1 MLEVKET
8 AREGEGKQ
16 SNFNFNVAFY
26 WVGAALSL
34 SLLTGAIGWSYQLI
48 VRDISQIPIVRAQ
61 LGPLRV
67 APDDPGGLTAANQGL
82 SVTQLAVNER
92 PLLSD
97 EIFLAPA
104 AEVLSEE
111 NVVLQISE
119 ENSSVTNKEK
129 FDTLE
134 VSTENSLEL
143 KILPEQNA
151 TGLASNNEAVLSTA
165 AFSPKKLEIEN
176 AVSLALALT
185 NEVNSSFNSLRP
197 KIRPVV
203 LNQIQTD
210 NIAQSVANELV
221 VTLPVGS
228 AVVQLGAFES
238 KSLAQIE
245 WQRLEALLE
254 VLPSVAIQSE
264 LSSCFQMHQA
274 AQLHFRRVASQL
286 IHLLPIEQYYQFG
299 FDLKQQV
306 EF

>member
-1 MLEVKET
+1 MLKVKET
-8 AREGEGKQ
+8 AREGEEKQ
-16 SNFNFNVAFY
+16 YNFNFNVVFY

-111 NVVLQISE
+111 NVALQISE
-119 ENSSVTNKEK
+119 ENSSITNKEN

-134 VSTENSLEL
+134 VSTENSLDL

-176 AVSLALALT
+176 AVSPD
-185 NEVNSSFNSLRP
+185 SSFNSLRP

-238 KSLAQIE
+238 KSLAKIE
-245 WQRLEALLE
+245 WQRLEALLGS
-254 VLPSVAIQSE
+254 VLTSKNMVIQKAESGGKVFYR
-264 LSSCFQMHQA
+264 LRA
-274 AQLHFRRVASQL
+274 
-286 IHLLPIEQYYQFG
+286 FG
-299 FDLKQQV
+299 FDDLSDARQFCSAVNDKV
-306 EF
+306 ACIPVVTR

>member
-1 MLEVKET
+1 M
-8 AREGEGKQ
+8 
-16 SNFNFNVAFY
+16 FY

-48 VRDISQIPIVRAQ
+48 VRDINQIPIVRAQ

-111 NVVLQISE
+111 NVALQISE
-119 ENSSVTNKEK
+119 ENSSITNKEN

-134 VSTENSLEL
+134 VSTENSLDL

-185 NEVNSSFNSLRP
+185 NEENSSFNSLRP

-203 LNQIQTD
+203 LNQTQTD
-210 NIAQSVANELV
+210 NIAQSVPNELV

-238 KSLAQIE
+238 KSLAEIE
-245 WQRLEALLE
+245 WQRLEALLGS
-254 VLPSVAIQSE
+254 VLTSKNMVIQKAESGGKVFYR
-264 LSSCFQMHQA
+264 LRA
-274 AQLHFRRVASQL
+274 
-286 IHLLPIEQYYQFG
+286 FG
-299 FDLKQQV
+299 FEDLSDARQFCSAVNDKV
-306 EF
+306 ACIPVVTR

>member
-111 NVVLQISE
+111 NVALQISE
-119 ENSSVTNKEK
+119 ENSSITNKEN

-134 VSTENSLEL
+134 VSTENSLDL

-176 AVSLALALT
+176 AVSLALSLT
-185 NEVNSSFNSLRP
+185 NEVDSSFNSLRP

-245 WQRLEALLE
+245 WQRLEALLGS
-254 VLPSVAIQSE
+254 VLTSKNMVIQKAESGGKVFYR
-264 LSSCFQMHQA
+264 LRA
-274 AQLHFRRVASQL
+274 
-286 IHLLPIEQYYQFG
+286 FG
-299 FDLKQQV
+299 FDDLSDARQFCSAVNDKV
-306 EF
+306 ACIPVVTR

>member
-8 AREGEGKQ
+8 AREGEEKQ

-111 NVVLQISE
+111 NIALQISE
-119 ENSSVTNKEK
+119 ENSSITNKEN

-134 VSTENSLEL
+134 VSTENSLDL
-143 KILPEQNA
+143 KILPEQTA
-151 TGLASNNEAVLSTA
+151 TGLS
-165 AFSPKKLEIEN
+165 
-176 AVSLALALT
+176 
-185 NEVNSSFNSLRP
+185 
-197 KIRPVV
+197 
-203 LNQIQTD
+203 
-210 NIAQSVANELV
+210 
-221 VTLPVGS
+221 
-228 AVVQLGAFES
+228 
-238 KSLAQIE
+238 
-245 WQRLEALLE
+245 
-254 VLPSVAIQSE
+254 
-264 LSSCFQMHQA
+264 
-274 AQLHFRRVASQL
+274 L
-286 IHLLPIEQYYQFG
+286 IHI
-299 FDLKQQV
+299 
-306 EF
+306 

>member
-1 MLEVKET
+1 MLEIKET
-8 AREGEGKQ
+8 ARKGEKKQ
-16 SNFNFNVAFY
+16 YNFNFSVVFY

-48 VRDISQIPIVRAQ
+48 VRDINQIPIVRAQ

-111 NVVLQISE
+111 NVALQISE
-119 ENSSVTNKEK
+119 ENSSITNKEN

-134 VSTENSLEL
+134 VSTENSLDL

-151 TGLASNNEAVLSTA
+151 TGLASNNEAVLSTV

-185 NEVNSSFNSLRP
+185 NEADSSFNSLRP

-203 LNQIQTD
+203 LNQTQTD
-210 NIAQSVANELV
+210 NIAQSVPNELV

-245 WQRLEALLE
+245 WERLEALLG
-254 VLPSVAIQSE
+254 SVITSKNMVIQKAESGGKVFYR
-264 LSSCFQMHQA
+264 LRA
-274 AQLHFRRVASQL
+274 
-286 IHLLPIEQYYQFG
+286 FG
-299 FDLKQQV
+299 FDDLSDARQFCSAVNDKV
-306 EF
+306 ACIPVVTR

>member
-8 AREGEGKQ
+8 AREGERKQ

-48 VRDISQIPIVRAQ
+48 VRDINQIPIVRAQ

-111 NVVLQISE
+111 NVALQISE
-119 ENSSVTNKEK
+119 ENSSITDKEK
-129 FDTLE
+129 FDILE
-134 VSTENSLEL
+134 VSTENSLDL

-176 AVSLALALT
+176 AVSLALSLT
-185 NEVNSSFNSLRP
+185 NEVDSSFNSLRP
-197 KIRPVV
+197 KIRPIAV
-203 LNQIQTD
+203 NQIQTV
-210 NIAQSVANELV
+210 NIAHSATNELV
-221 VTLPVGS
+221 TALPVGS

-245 WQRLEALLE
+245 WQRLEALLGS
-254 VLPSVAIQSE
+254 VLTSKNMVIQKAESGGKVFYR
-264 LSSCFQMHQA
+264 LRA
-274 AQLHFRRVASQL
+274 
-286 IHLLPIEQYYQFG
+286 FG
-299 FDLKQQV
+299 FDDLSDARQFCSAVNDKV
-306 EF
+306 ACIPVVTR

>member
-8 AREGEGKQ
+8 AREGEEKQ
-16 SNFNFNVAFY
+16 YNFNFNVVFY

-48 VRDISQIPIVRAQ
+48 VRDINQIPIVRAQ

-111 NVVLQISE
+111 NVALQISE
-119 ENSSVTNKEK
+119 ENSSITNKEK

-134 VSTENSLEL
+134 VSTENSLDL

-176 AVSLALALT
+176 AVSLALSLT
-185 NEVNSSFNSLRP
+185 NEVDSSFNSLRP

-221 VTLPVGS
+221 VTLPIGS

-245 WQRLEALLE
+245 WQRLEALLGS
-254 VLPSVAIQSE
+254 VLTSKNMIVQKAESGG
-264 LSSCFQMHQA
+264 
-274 AQLHFRRVASQL
+274 RVFYRLRA
-286 IHLLPIEQYYQFG
+286 FG
-299 FDLKQQV
+299 FDDLSDARQFCSAVNDKV
-306 EF
+306 ACIPVVTR

>member
-1 MLEVKET
+1 MLKVKET

-111 NVVLQISE
+111 NVALQISE
-119 ENSSVTNKEK
+119 ENSSITNKEN

-134 VSTENSLEL
+134 VSTENSLDL

-245 WQRLEALLE
+245 WQRLEALLGS
-254 VLPSVAIQSE
+254 VLTSKNMVIQKAESGGKVFYR
-264 LSSCFQMHQA
+264 LRA
-274 AQLHFRRVASQL
+274 
-286 IHLLPIEQYYQFG
+286 FG
-299 FDLKQQV
+299 FDDLSDARQFCSAVNDKV
-306 EF
+306 ACIPVVTR

>member
-1 MLEVKET
+1 M
-8 AREGEGKQ
+8 
-16 SNFNFNVAFY
+16 
-26 WVGAALSL
+26 
-34 SLLTGAIGWSYQLI
+34 
-48 VRDISQIPIVRAQ
+48 
-61 LGPLRV
+61 

-111 NVVLQISE
+111 NVALQISE
-119 ENSSVTNKEK
+119 ENSSITNKEK

-134 VSTENSLEL
+134 VSTENSLDL

-176 AVSLALALT
+176 AVSLALSLT
-185 NEVNSSFNSLRP
+185 NEVDSSFNSLRP

-210 NIAQSVANELV
+210 NIAQSATNELV
-221 VTLPVGS
+221 VTAPIGS

-245 WQRLEALLE
+245 WQRLEALLGS
-254 VLPSVAIQSE
+254 VLTSKNMMVQKAESGG
-264 LSSCFQMHQA
+264 
-274 AQLHFRRVASQL
+274 RVFYRLRA
-286 IHLLPIEQYYQFG
+286 FG
-299 FDLKQQV
+299 FDDLSDARQFCSAVNDKV
-306 EF
+306 ACIPVVTR

>member
-48 VRDISQIPIVRAQ
+48 VRDINQIPIVRAQ

-111 NVVLQISE
+111 NVALQISE
-119 ENSSVTNKEK
+119 ENSSITNKEK

-134 VSTENSLEL
+134 VSTENSLDL

-176 AVSLALALT
+176 AVSLALSLT

-245 WQRLEALLE
+245 WQRLEALLGS
-254 VLPSVAIQSE
+254 VLTSKNMMVQKAESGGKVFYR
-264 LSSCFQMHQA
+264 LRA
-274 AQLHFRRVASQL
+274 
-286 IHLLPIEQYYQFG
+286 FG
-299 FDLKQQV
+299 FDDLSDARQFCSAVNDKV
-306 EF
+306 ACIPVVTR

>member
-8 AREGEGKQ
+8 AREGEEKQ
-16 SNFNFNVAFY
+16 YNFNFNVVFY

-48 VRDISQIPIVRAQ
+48 VRDINQIPIVRAQ

-111 NVVLQISE
+111 NVALQISE
-119 ENSSVTNKEK
+119 ENSSITNKEK

-134 VSTENSLEL
+134 VSTENSLDL

-176 AVSLALALT
+176 AVSLALSLT
-185 NEVNSSFNSLRP
+185 NEVDSSFNSLRP

-210 NIAQSVANELV
+210 NIAQSATNELV
-221 VTLPVGS
+221 VTAPIGS

-245 WQRLEALLE
+245 WQRLEALLGS
-254 VLPSVAIQSE
+254 VLTSKNMMVQKAESGG
-264 LSSCFQMHQA
+264 
-274 AQLHFRRVASQL
+274 RVFYRLRA
-286 IHLLPIEQYYQFG
+286 FG
-299 FDLKQQV
+299 FDDLSDARQFCSAVNDKV
-306 EF
+306 ACIPVVTR

>member
-8 AREGEGKQ
+8 AREGEEKQ
-16 SNFNFNVAFY
+16 YNFNFNVVFY

-48 VRDISQIPIVRAQ
+48 VRDINQIPIVRAQ

-111 NVVLQISE
+111 NVALQISE
-119 ENSSVTNKEK
+119 ENSSITNKEK

-134 VSTENSLEL
+134 VSTENSLDL
-143 KILPEQNA
+143 KILPKQNA
-151 TGLASNNEAVLSTA
+151 TGLASNNEAFLSTA

-176 AVSLALALT
+176 AVSLALSLT
-185 NEVNSSFNSLRP
+185 NEVDSSFSSLRP

-221 VTLPVGS
+221 MTAPIGS

-245 WQRLEALLE
+245 WQRLEALLGS
-254 VLPSVAIQSE
+254 VLTSKNMMVQKAESGG
-264 LSSCFQMHQA
+264 
-274 AQLHFRRVASQL
+274 RVFYRLRA
-286 IHLLPIEQYYQFG
+286 FG
-299 FDLKQQV
+299 FDDLSDARQFCSAVNDKV
-306 EF
+306 ACIPVVTR

>member
-8 AREGEGKQ
+8 AREGEEKQ
-16 SNFNFNVAFY
+16 YNFNFNVVFY

-48 VRDISQIPIVRAQ
+48 VRDINQIPIVRAQ

-111 NVVLQISE
+111 NVALQISE
-119 ENSSVTNKEK
+119 ENSSITNKEK
-129 FDTLE
+129 FDILE
-134 VSTENSLEL
+134 LSTENSLDL

-151 TGLASNNEAVLSTA
+151 TGVASNNEAVLSTA

-176 AVSLALALT
+176 AVSLALSLT
-185 NEVNSSFNSLRP
+185 NEVDSSFNSLRP

-221 VTLPVGS
+221 VTLPIGS

-245 WQRLEALLE
+245 WQRLEALLGS
-254 VLPSVAIQSE
+254 VLTSKNMMVQKAESGG
-264 LSSCFQMHQA
+264 
-274 AQLHFRRVASQL
+274 RVFYRLRA
-286 IHLLPIEQYYQFG
+286 FG
-299 FDLKQQV
+299 FDDLSDARQFCSAVNDKV
-306 EF
+306 ACIPVVTR

>member
-8 AREGEGKQ
+8 AREGEEKQ
-16 SNFNFNVAFY
+16 YNFNFNVVFY

-48 VRDISQIPIVRAQ
+48 VRDINQIPIVRAQ

-111 NVVLQISE
+111 NVALQISE
-119 ENSSVTNKEK
+119 ENSSITNKEK

-134 VSTENSLEL
+134 VSTENSLDL

-151 TGLASNNEAVLSTA
+151 TVLTSNNEAVLSTA

-176 AVSLALALT
+176 AVSLALSLT
-185 NEVNSSFNSLRP
+185 NEVDSSFNSLRP

-221 VTLPVGS
+221 VTLPIGS

-245 WQRLEALLE
+245 WQRLEALLGS
-254 VLPSVAIQSE
+254 VLTSKNMMVQKAESGG
-264 LSSCFQMHQA
+264 
-274 AQLHFRRVASQL
+274 RVFYRLRA
-286 IHLLPIEQYYQFG
+286 FG
-299 FDLKQQV
+299 FDDLSDARQFCSAVNDKV
-306 EF
+306 ACIPVVTR

>member
-8 AREGEGKQ
+8 AREGEEKQ
-16 SNFNFNVAFY
+16 YNFNFNVVFY

-48 VRDISQIPIVRAQ
+48 VRDINQIPIVRAQ

-111 NVVLQISE
+111 NVALQISE
-119 ENSSVTNKEK
+119 ENSSITNKEN

-134 VSTENSLEL
+134 VSTENSLDL

-176 AVSLALALT
+176 AVSLALSLT
-185 NEVNSSFNSLRP
+185 NEVDSSFNSLRP

-238 KSLAQIE
+238 KSLAKIE
-245 WQRLEALLE
+245 WQRLEALLGS
-254 VLPSVAIQSE
+254 VLTSKNMVIQKAESGGRI
-264 LSSCFQMHQA
+264 LYRLRA
-274 AQLHFRRVASQL
+274 
-286 IHLLPIEQYYQFG
+286 FG
-299 FDLKQQV
+299 FDDLSEARQFCSAVNDKV
-306 EF
+306 ACIPVVIR

>member
-8 AREGEGKQ
+8 AREGEEKQ
-16 SNFNFNVAFY
+16 YNFNFNVVFY

-48 VRDISQIPIVRAQ
+48 VRDINQIPIVRAQ

-111 NVVLQISE
+111 NVALQISE
-119 ENSSVTNKEK
+119 ENSSITNKEN

-134 VSTENSLEL
+134 VSTENSLDL

-151 TGLASNNEAVLSTA
+151 TGLASNNEVVLSTA

-176 AVSLALALT
+176 AVSLALSLT
-185 NEVNSSFNSLRP
+185 NEVDSSFNSLRP

-245 WQRLEALLE
+245 WQRLEALLGS
-254 VLPSVAIQSE
+254 VLTSKNMVIQKAESGGKVFYR
-264 LSSCFQMHQA
+264 LRA
-274 AQLHFRRVASQL
+274 
-286 IHLLPIEQYYQFG
+286 FG
-299 FDLKQQV
+299 FDDLSDARQFCSAVNDKV
-306 EF
+306 ACIPVVTR

>member
-8 AREGEGKQ
+8 AREGEEKQ
-16 SNFNFNVAFY
+16 YNFNFNVVFY

-48 VRDISQIPIVRAQ
+48 VRDINQIPIVRAQ

-111 NVVLQISE
+111 NVALQISE
-119 ENSSVTNKEK
+119 ENSSITNKEK
-129 FDTLE
+129 FDILE
-134 VSTENSLEL
+134 VSTENSLDL

-176 AVSLALALT
+176 AVSLALSLT
-185 NEVNSSFNSLRP
+185 NEVDSSFNSLRP

-210 NIAQSVANELV
+210 NIAQSVANELF
-221 VTLPVGS
+221 VTAPIGS

-245 WQRLEALLE
+245 WQRLEALLGS
-254 VLPSVAIQSE
+254 VLTSKNMMVQKAESGG
-264 LSSCFQMHQA
+264 
-274 AQLHFRRVASQL
+274 RVFYRLRA
-286 IHLLPIEQYYQFG
+286 FG
-299 FDLKQQV
+299 FDDLSDARQFCSAVNDKV
-306 EF
+306 ACIPVVTR

>member
-16 SNFNFNVAFY
+16 YNFNFNVAFY

-82 SVTQLAVNER
+82 SVTQLTVNER

-119 ENSSVTNKEK
+119 ENSSLTIKEK

-134 VSTENSLEL
+134 VSTENSLDL

-197 KIRPVV
+197 KIRPVA
-203 LNQIQTD
+203 LNQTQTD
-210 NIAQSVANELV
+210 NIAQSVPNELV

-238 KSLAQIE
+238 KRLAQIE
-245 WQRLEALLE
+245 WQRLEALLGS
-254 VLPSVAIQSE
+254 VLTSKNMVIQKAESGGKVFYR
-264 LSSCFQMHQA
+264 LRA
-274 AQLHFRRVASQL
+274 
-286 IHLLPIEQYYQFG
+286 FG
-299 FDLKQQV
+299 FDDLSDARQFCSAVNDKV
-306 EF
+306 ACIPVVTR